1 MVLITQRRQRHADG
15 WGGTLISGGRC
26 AMSEPHA
33 REPASKG
40 ASLERSKEEVLASA
54 RALPPHKDMVI
65 EDLTDEEE
73 RIFVEAIL
81 DA

>member
-1 MVLITQRRQRHADG
+1 
-15 WGGTLISGGRC
+15 
-26 AMSEPHA
+26 MSKPEV
-33 REPASKG
+33 RKPASKG
-40 ASLERSKEEVLASA
+40 ASLERSKNEVLAAA
-54 RALPPHKDMVI
+54 RPLPLHEEMLI

>member
-1 MVLITQRRQRHADG
+1 
-15 WGGTLISGGRC
+15 
-26 AMSEPHA
+26 MSEPHA

-54 RALPPHKDMVI
+54 RALPPHKDMLI

>member
-1 MVLITQRRQRHADG
+1 
-15 WGGTLISGGRC
+15 
-26 AMSEPHA
+26 MSEPGA
-33 REPASKG
+33 PEPAARG
-40 ASLERSKEEVLASA
+40 VSLERSREEVLAAA
-54 RALPPHKDMVI
+54 RPLPSHEDMVI